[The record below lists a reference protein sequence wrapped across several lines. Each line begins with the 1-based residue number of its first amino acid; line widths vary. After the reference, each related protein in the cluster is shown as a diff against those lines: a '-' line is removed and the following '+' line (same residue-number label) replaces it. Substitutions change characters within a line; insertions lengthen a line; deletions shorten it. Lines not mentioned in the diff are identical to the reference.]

1 MFESLQDVVVT
12 LVAAG
17 AATVV
22 VKRVLGFTR
31 AQRQPPACAAC
42 ETGTGPH
49 AAAGTDVGRPA
60 DHPLVVL
67 RSSRP

>member
-31 AQRQPPACAAC
+31 AQRKPPACAAC
-42 ETGTGPH
+42 EAGTGPQ
-49 AAAGTDVGRPA
+49 AARSDAGRPA
-60 DHPLVVL
+60 DHPLVVV